1 MRPCCLT
8 CGVHVGTSRVPVCGR
23 VTVGGRAL
31 GSGSERDHSLTE
43 GSWRGR
49 SSPGQPLKGR
59 RGADAVLV
67 PPEQDEAPGW
77 SVEPMTLAPSLTPIL
92 ELFGLLPTFHPP
104 PEVQVTCPLNDEG
117 LGIKMLLRSSAL
129 CAPCPAI

>member
-1 MRPCCLT
+1 M
-8 CGVHVGTSRVPVCGR
+8 
-23 VTVGGRAL
+23 GGRAL